1 MHGLTWASSSAGID
15 SRLKWIM
22 QLTWPIMKNQADSSS
37 IIIYSVVDLAWGRIY
52 STSVGIKLIALVV
65 LIR

>member
-37 IIIYSVVDLAWGRIY
+37 TIYSVVDLAWGSIY
-52 STSVGIKLIALVV
+52 STSVGIELVV